1 MTNDNIPLSAA
12 ALNPL
17 LGSHTILPVLTDP
30 STASQLLSNGKLSEA
45 LSDIPEIKIPEY
57 KVSPEIQ
64 MLLEGTVKPE
74 EREAFIL
81 RKLDE
86 MDQWQKAVMPV
97 IFDSNKQA
105 RKTNG
110 QVIVLSAWNQ
120 AYGNKLVKSLQT
132 VEKHE
137 ELLAKTIT
145 VKDAFKYLL
154 ASGVSAAAGILVWIE
169 FFQKVVS

>member
-1 MTNDNIPLSAA
+1 MTNDNLLSTSKLNSL
-12 ALNPL
+12 LNP
-17 LGSHTILPVLTDP
+17 HTILPVLTDP

-57 KVSPEIQ
+57 KTSPEIQ

-74 EREAFIL
+74 ERESYIL

-86 MDQWQKAVMPV
+86 MDQWQKTMTPV
-97 IFDSNKQA
+97 IIDNNKQS

-120 AYGNKLVKSLQT
+120 AYGTKLVKSLQA
-132 VEKHE
+132 VDKHE

-145 VKDAFKYLL
+145 VKDVFKYLV
-154 ASGVSAAAGILVWIE
+154 ASGISAAAGILVWME
-169 FFQKVVS
+169 FFQKVIIS